1 VKTFPTTILIDADG
15 RVRSVVRG
23 EVDWL
28 SPQAAKLVEPL
39 LAR

>member
-1 VKTFPTTILIDADG
+1 
-15 RVRSVVRG
+15 VRGVVRG

-28 SPQAAKLVEPL
+28 SPQAVKLVEPL